1 VPPSGGEDP
10 RAGAGLSGEE
20 GDDVA
25 EDAVGEAAD
34 AVVYEVLFFLLPAL
48 LTQSLFGPRGISI

>member
-1 VPPSGGEDP
+1 VPPSGGEDLG
-10 RAGAGLSGEE
+10 AGAVLSGKE

-34 AVVYEVLFFLLPAL
+34 AVDDELLIFLQP
-48 LTQSLFGPRGISI
+48 PRLG